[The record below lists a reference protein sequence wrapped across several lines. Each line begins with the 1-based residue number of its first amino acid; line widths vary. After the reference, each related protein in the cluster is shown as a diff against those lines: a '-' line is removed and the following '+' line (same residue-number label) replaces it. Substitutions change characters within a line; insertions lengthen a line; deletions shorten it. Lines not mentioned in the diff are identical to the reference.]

1 MQEQSAHAAHT
12 SRTQR
17 PRRISVFD
25 GQDLK
30 KALIVAAAWLEEH
43 REAINALNVFPV
55 PDGDTGSNMSA
66 TMQAAIRGIADSNE
80 TSAGVIAAKLAH
92 GALMGARGNSGVILS
107 QTFRGLAQ
115 GLDKKQTFA
124 APDLAI
130 ALEEA
135 SRLAYRAVLKPVEG
149 TILTVVRDSADAARQ
164 SAERGDDLVGLM
176 QEVVTAARQSVAR
189 TPDLLPTLKQAGVV
203 DSGGQ
208 GFCTI
213 LEGVWRYI
221 RGETTELSAIEAA
234 TLTSAPLASA
244 PLASP
249 SSTQAQ
255 VKKGRVTIEEEF
267 GYEVVFLL
275 RGEKLDVEGIRQS
288 IIAMGG
294 VSTVVAGDEKML
306 KVHTHTPWPG
316 KILDY
321 GVGLGSLLDINIEN
335 LQEQSL
341 TYAAESEVEHA
352 SDQTTTNEAN
362 EAPETPPAHPIA
374 TVAVVAGAG
383 FEKVFRGFGVNEL
396 VSGGQTMNPSTE
408 ELLAA
413 VNAIPTKQVII
424 LPNNSNV
431 ILSARQVTN
440 LTDKEVYIV
449 PTDTMPQ
456 GISAL
461 LAFNYDADFATNC
474 QAMTEAAK
482 NTQTAEITTA
492 VRTVMI
498 GGVRVR
504 EGDYIG
510 LINGN
515 LTVAGQNIQQVIND
529 TLQRMNIDRYEIVT
543 LYHGEDVTMQEAQ
556 ETAKRIKAQYSHI
569 EIDVVDGGQPYY
581 AYILSAE

>member
-1 MQEQSAHAAHT
+1 MQEQSPRAVRT
-12 SRTQR
+12 QTQR

-30 KALIVAAAWLEEH
+30 KALLAGAAWLEEH

-66 TMQAAIRGIADSNE
+66 TMQAAIRGIADSTE
-80 TSAGVIAAKLAH
+80 TSADIIAKKLAH
-92 GALMGARGNSGVILS
+92 GALLGARGNSGVILS
-107 QTFRGLAQ
+107 QTLRGLAQ

-124 APDLAI
+124 APDLAN

-149 TILTVVRDSADAARQ
+149 TILTVVRDSADAAKK
-164 SAERGDDLVGLM
+164 SAERGADLAGLM
-176 QEVVTAARQSVAR
+176 QDVVTAARQSVAR
-189 TPDLLPTLKQAGVV
+189 TPDLLPILKQAGVV

-221 RGETTELSAIEAA
+221 RGEATQPDTLEIAPAIVHPSASTSTE
-234 TLTSAPLASA
+234 TH
-244 PLASP
+244 
-249 SSTQAQ
+249 

-275 RGEKLDVEGIRQS
+275 RGEKLDVEAIQQA
-288 IIAMGG
+288 IIDMGG
-294 VSTVVAGDEKML
+294 VSTVVAGDEKIL
-306 KVHTHTPWPG
+306 KVHTHTPSPG

-321 GVGLGSLLDINIEN
+321 GVSLGSLLDINIEN

-341 TYAAESEVEHA
+341 TYAAESEAEHA
-352 SDQTTTNEAN
+352 TDTPAPAEA
-362 EAPETPPAHPIA
+362 TPTHPIA
-374 TVAVVAGAG
+374 TVAVVSGAG
-383 FEKVFRGFGVNEL
+383 FEKVFQDFGVNQL
-396 VSGGQTMNPSTE
+396 VPGGQTMNPSTE

-413 VNAIPTKQVII
+413 VNAVTAKQVII

-431 ILSARQVTN
+431 ILSARQVVT
-440 LTDKEVYIV
+440 LTEKEIYIV

-474 QAMTEAAK
+474 QAMTEAAHS
-482 NTQTAEITTA
+482 TQTAEITTA

-515 LTVAGQNIQQVIND
+515 LTIAGQNMQQVIRD
-529 TLQRMNIDRYEIVT
+529 TLSRMNIENYEIVT
-543 LYHGEDVTMQEAQ
+543 LYYGEDVTAQEAQ
-556 ETAKRIKAQYSHI
+556 ETAKLIKTQYSHI